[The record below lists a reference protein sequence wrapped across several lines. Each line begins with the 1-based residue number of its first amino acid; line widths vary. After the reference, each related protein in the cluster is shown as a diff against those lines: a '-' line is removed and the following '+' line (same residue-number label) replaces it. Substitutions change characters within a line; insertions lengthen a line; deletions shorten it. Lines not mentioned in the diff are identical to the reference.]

1 MSTEVISQCS
11 PSNLRL
17 ALDAYEAE
25 QQRQAALAEAQR
37 IGHLI
42 HLQEQ
47 QLVAARQLA
56 RQRKNNALRR
66 QQQLQQVSMMMN
78 TLEVLPECAIEE
90 EEEEGT
96 ESSSTSSGQSA
107 SRKVATR
114 RNTRIVSKRR
124 SKRVSHSASSSSST
138 TTTTTSITPTEPASQ
153 TLPHS
158 QPQPSPPRSHHH
170 PNQAR
175 VEADTINTSIR
186 FADWKRRPQEPS
198 AHLCPRSL
206 WKPDSHTT
214 RCDNILCRTPFALW
228 NGTKRHHCRRCGN
241 VFCDACTSRTQVLYD
256 MTKLPWDIIPEILL
270 ASLFKASDEQQ
281 EGEGEE
287 EEEQSVVVD
296 STRATPELKS
306 PSASSL
312 SSSFGS
318 GSSFGSQSYFEPR
331 PTSSASNPS
340 KILWELGSDYSIPMH
355 LRMEIRD
362 HVLDSAKPER
372 VCDDCHDRLWG
383 RDTPTDRY
391 YDRRA
396 LQIERDEIA
405 WALTV
410 QGLDKWDDCLRSH
423 GLTLKPTVSERR
435 EMRRAARRGSN
446 VSSNTTTTTE
456 SGISQ
461 SSDSSVQPKEK
472 TVAAAAASSHIVSDY
487 LNRPIDTRMYAWPT
501 PPSFIRFTTRALL
514 PSPPSPPRYQ
524 PDSEP
529 SIFGALKANPKYLP
543 TRPMPPP
550 PPPHIPTDEEM
561 ERERQERYAK
571 AVEQFIYDAYEA
583 AELLG
588 PEFQRQCRVIMPRP
602 LEWHQEVKDDLWR
615 YAVDAMSWW
624 RGDSYGG
631 WH

>member
-1 MSTEVISQCS
+1 MSTELSPQQCS

-66 QQQLQQVSMMMN
+66 QQQLQQASMM
-78 TLEVLPECAIEE
+78 LEVLPECAIEE
-90 EEEEGT
+90 EEET
-96 ESSSTSSGQSA
+96 ESSSSSASGQSA

-114 RNTRIVSKRR
+114 RNPRITSKRH
-124 SKRVSHSASSSSST
+124 SKRVSSLHAASAST
-138 TTTTTSITPTEPASQ
+138 LSITPTELAGQAP
-153 TLPHS
+153 PHS
-158 QPQPSPPRSHHH
+158 QPPSPPQSHPMAIH
-170 PNQAR
+170 
-175 VEADTINTSIR
+175 ENTSTSTKTMDAAIR

-206 WKPDSHTT
+206 WK
-214 RCDNILCRTPFALW
+214 I
-228 NGTKRHHCRRCGN
+228 
-241 VFCDACTSRTQVLYD
+241 FCDACTSRTQVLYD

-270 ASLFKASDEQQ
+270 ASLFKASDE
-281 EGEGEE
+281 
-287 EEEQSVVVD
+287 EEEQDGEESSAE
-296 STRATPELKS
+296 STRVTPELLS

-312 SSSFGS
+312 SSSFES
-318 GSSFGSQSYFEPR
+318 GSSFGSQSYFESR
-331 PTSSASNPS
+331 PASAASNRKQPPR
-340 KILWELGSDYSIPMH
+340 ILWELGSDYTIPMH
-355 LRMEIRD
+355 LRMAVRD
-362 HVLDSAKPER
+362 QVLDAASAER
-372 VCDDCHDRLWG
+372 VCDDCSDRLWG

-410 QGLDKWDDCLRSH
+410 QGLEKWDDCLRSF
-423 GLTLKPTVSERR
+423 GLTLKPTAAERR
-435 EMRRAARRGSN
+435 ETRRAARRGSN

-461 SSDSSVQPKEK
+461 GSQDSSSSSSAKPTSH
-472 TVAAAAASSHIVSDY
+472 TVLDY
-487 LNRPIDTRMYAWPT
+487 LNRPIDTRTYAWPT
-501 PPSFIRFTTRALL
+501 PPPFIRFTTRALL
-514 PSPPSPPRYQ
+514 PTPPPPPRYQ
-524 PDSEP
+524 PDPEP

-550 PPPHIPTDEEM
+550 PAPHVPTEE
-561 ERERQERYAK
+561 EKEKDRQARYAK
-571 AVEQFIYDAYEA
+571 AVERFIYDAYEA

-588 PEFQRQCRVIMPRP
+588 PEFQRRCRVIMPKP
-602 LEWHQEVKDDLWR
+602 LEWHQELKDDLWR
-615 YAVDAMSWW
+615 YTVDAMSWW